1 MDKYKLKILLE
12 SDEGPKLDFKSTLSL
27 ETEGEKKELV
37 KDVIAIA
44 NSRGGRGYIIFGV
57 EDKTKRIFG
66 IKNENLTEEK
76 IQQIISSRCDPPVS
90 IKFEIVEYE
99 GKKLGILTIYKSSLR
114 PHQMVQNGVFY
125 IRRGST
131 TDVAKREEI
140 ASMFEESGIVNFEMS
155 IIRNARISDLD
166 SELISLFF
174 RKSGIASEWDNT
186 ILLESFGIIQRD
198 RENGNFYPT
207 IAGMLVFGKCPERFI
222 PSAYLSFEFFDHNQI
237 ICGNIYSIINTVIN
251 ELTQMYPQK
260 DLWALFEAI
269 ANALVHRDYYDL
281 TRSTVVKIGEKF
293 IEVANPGCLLEGN
306 MIYNMGREIIPR
318 RRNPWIYQKMIIL
331 DEHNLF
337 LKGGK
342 GIGRIKKTYPTAKI
356 ININS
361 QNTFKIILPPIDK
374 L

>member
-1 MDKYKLKILLE
+1 MDRYKLKVLLE
-12 SDEGPKLDFKSTLSL
+12 SDEGPKLDFKSNLSL
-27 ETEGEKKELV
+27 DTEGEKKELV

-57 EDKTKRIFG
+57 EDKTKKIVG
-66 IKNENLTEEK
+66 IKNENITEEK
-76 IQQIISSRCDPPVS
+76 IQQIISSRSDPPVS

-99 GKKLGILTIYKSSLR
+99 GKKLGVLTIYKSSLR

-140 ASMFEESGIVNFEMS
+140 AAMFEESGIVNFEMS
-155 IIRNARISDLD
+155 IIRNANLLDLD
-166 SELISLFF
+166 SDLINLFF
-174 RKSGIASEWDNT
+174 KKTGIASEWDNP

-198 RENGNFYPT
+198 RESGNFYPT
-207 IAGMLVFGKCPERFI
+207 VSGMLVFGKYPERFI
-222 PSAYLSFEFFDHNQI
+222 PSAYLSLEFFEHNEI

-251 ELTQMYPQK
+251 SLTQEYPQK
-260 DLWALFEAI
+260 NLWALFEAV

-281 TRSTVVKIGEKF
+281 TRATIVRIGSKF
-293 IEVANPGCLLEGN
+293 IEVVNPGCLLESN

-318 RRNPWIYQKMIIL
+318 RRNPWIYQKIIVL
-331 DEHNLF
+331 DNHNLF
-337 LKGGK
+337 LKSGK
-342 GIGRIKKTYPTAKI
+342 GIARIKKAYPAAKI
-356 ININS
+356 ISINS

>member
-1 MDKYKLKILLE
+1 MDKYKLKALLE
-12 SDEGPKLDFKSTLSL
+12 SDEGPKLDFKSKLSL
-27 ETEGEKKELV
+27 ETESEKKELV

-57 EDKTKRIFG
+57 EDKTKRIVG
-66 IKNENLTEEK
+66 INDDNITEEK
-76 IQQIISSRCDPPVS
+76 IQQTISSRCDPPVS

-99 GKKLGILTIYKSSLR
+99 SKKLGILTIYKSSLR

-140 ASMFEESGIVNFEMS
+140 ASMFGESGIVNFEMT
-155 IIRNARISDLD
+155 IIRNANISDFD
-166 SELISLFF
+166 PDLINLFF
-174 RKSGIASEWDNT
+174 KKSGIASEWDNP

-207 IAGMLVFGKCPERFI
+207 MAGMLVFGKCPERFI
-222 PSAYLSFEFFDHNQI
+222 PSAYLIFEFFDHNRI
-237 ICGNIYSIINTVIN
+237 ICGNIYSIINAVISD
-251 ELTQMYPQK
+251 LTSKYPRK
-260 DLWALFEAI
+260 NLWALFEAV
-269 ANALVHRDYYDL
+269 ANALVHRDYYDI
-281 TRSTVVKIGEKF
+281 TRAAAVKISEKF
-293 IEVANPGCLLEGN
+293 IEIVNPGCLLEGN
-306 MIYNMGREIIPR
+306 MVYNMGREIIPR
-318 RRNPWIYQKMIIL
+318 RRNPWIYQKMIVL

-337 LKGGK
+337 LRGGK
-342 GIGRIKKTYPTAKI
+342 GLRRIKKTYPSAKI

>member
-155 IIRNARISDLD
+155 IIRNAGISDLD